1 MKLSNEQK
9 LIIAMLAS
17 IQRKLCITEDHDAV
31 DPDFVLGAIY
41 QKQEWAIPA
50 RYTGLFSAEAT
61 PPVVGAVRDH
71 LSMWV
76 ALEQCYADLS
86 TVEQGRVAAAVE
98 PSRMPVRF
106 PGYDAKHEQDHLAV
120 TRFIIEHMHTHA
132 ALADRPDY
140 IAGRRMLPQYDAM
153 IEIYRDELQSTGAT
167 PLSAEQL
174 IRVLQAAG

>member
-1 MKLSNEQK
+1 MKLSNEDK
-9 LIIAMLAS
+9 LIVAMLAS

-50 RYTGLFSAEAT
+50 RYPGLFSAEAT

-76 ALEQCYADLS
+76 ALEQCYAELS
-86 TVEQGRVAAAVE
+86 PAEQGRVTAAAG
-98 PSRMPVRF
+98 PGRMPVRF

-120 TRFIIEHMHTHA
+120 TRFTIEHMHTHA
-132 ALADRPDY
+132 ALANRADY

-153 IEIYRDELQSTGAT
+153 MEVYRDELQSTDAAALT
-167 PLSAEQL
+167 AEQL